1 MMAKRMGK
9 VAELHVAE
17 ISETPD
23 WKKVRHVVDATW
35 NANWTEVDMSDQ
47 DSLNNEYL
55 RGRGDFSID
64 GTLRYNPQ
72 DEGQA
77 LLEESAFEQTTEANI
92 LVRWRSKAGAG
103 EKEFVAPAFVSA
115 FSNSRPDEAPQD
127 ISFTIRI
134 AGPIERQDQN
144 GGGGS

>member
-1 MMAKRMGK
+1 MKRMGK
-9 VAELHVAE
+9 VGSLYVSRIGEDAG
-17 ISETPD
+17 
-23 WKKVRHVVDATW
+23 WKKVGRVVDATF

-47 DSLNNEYL
+47 DSPNTEYL

-64 GTLRYNPQ
+64 GTLRYDPQ

-92 LVRWRSKAGAG
+92 LVRWRSKEGAS
-103 EKEFVAPAFVSA
+103 EKEYVAPGFVTT

-134 AGPIERQDQN
+134 AGALQRQDQTE
-144 GGGGS
+144 